1 MTLGSCTLQA
11 HLLDLA
17 PYFDAICVAS
27 RVTSKVK
34 VMTEMLGFGTD
45 TLKMVLF
52 NHGRHRSFT
61 SVLRHQLM
69 PAVHRGALRFDGK
82 HPYHYALLA
91 GAAGWLHKDVVDK
104 TSLETQHPLATD
116 TGTHL
121 LTLPLCCCAAVPTL
135 PPCRPATLPP
145 CRPAA
150 LPPCHLPPA
159 ALPPCR
165 PAALPPCRPAAL
177 PPCRRAAQLTSHTLA
192 SPLHLLAKGGFPE
205 DAYAIVLAE
214 VRTSDGHKRKQ
225 PKKKKTAQSKGV
237 PVPDAPD
244 ARQDPSPKWAGTIG
258 EPHPLCK
265 WAQMGAEHTHQIFTL
280 LPNSSSGG
288 LLVMNILPWP
298 GARWGV
304 LVIRVVECPSS
315 AMLKRKQE
323 TMESDWLRTFPPSE
337 PCAPRSIWAH
347 GNGGHLHSRML
358 EYAMYSESGIHPAVE
373 MLRRIQ
379 AGMASLIH
387 HI

>member
-1 MTLGSCTLQA
+1 MLLCRRA
-11 HLLDLA
+11 H
-17 PYFDAICVAS
+17 
-27 RVTSKVK
+27 
-34 VMTEMLGFGTD
+34 
-45 TLKMVLF
+45 
-52 NHGRHRSFT
+52 
-61 SVLRHQLM
+61 
-69 PAVHRGALRFDGK
+69 PAA
-82 HPYHYALLA
+82 
-91 GAAGWLHKDVVDK
+91 
-104 TSLETQHPLATD
+104 
-116 TGTHL
+116 
-121 LTLPLCCCAAVPTL
+121 L

-150 LPPCHLPPA
+150 LPPA
-159 ALPPCR
+159 T
-165 PAALPPCRPAAL
+165 CRPAAL